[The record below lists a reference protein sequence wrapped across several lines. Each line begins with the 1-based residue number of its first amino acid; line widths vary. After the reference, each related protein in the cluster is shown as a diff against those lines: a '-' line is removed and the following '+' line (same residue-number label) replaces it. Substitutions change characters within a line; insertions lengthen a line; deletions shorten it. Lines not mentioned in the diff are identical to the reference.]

1 MGGPQKIPSI
11 DRSIAMS
18 AVIRFSP
25 DLRDWLVKNLDQGCA
40 PAALIETM
48 IAQRMEPGAARSI
61 VQAFVSAIQARRPMP
76 VDSVPLAEP
85 ESSLEPQPPRLKGGP
100 VLKTHDR
107 EIRVLARLRQPVLAV
122 LSDVMSAEECKEL
135 IELARPRLKPSTIVD
150 LESGQDVVAA
160 YRNSLGMFFRLRETA
175 FIARL
180 DRRISELMNLPVENG
195 EGLQVLHYPTG
206 AASAPHVDFLQITN
220 EANRSSIARSG
231 QRVSTLV
238 TYLNDVPAGG
248 ETSFPELR
256 LAVTPRLGHAAYFEY
271 YDNRGFVDWRSLHAG
286 NPVLEGEK
294 WVASKW
300 MRQREFV
307 MGG

>member
-1 MGGPQKIPSI
+1 
-11 DRSIAMS
+11 MS

-25 DLRDWLVKNLDQGCA
+25 DLSDWLVKNLDQGCT
-40 PAALIETM
+40 PAALIDTM
-48 IAQRMEPGAARSI
+48 VAQRMEPGAARSI
-61 VQAFVSAIQARRPMP
+61 VQAFVNAIEARRPVP
-76 VDSVPLAEP
+76 VDSVPLAEQD
-85 ESSLEPQPPRLKGGP
+85 STLEPQAPRLKDGP
-100 VLKTHDR
+100 VLGTHDR
-107 EIRVLARLRQPVLAV
+107 EIRVLARLQQPVLAL
-122 LSDVMSAEECKEL
+122 LSDVMSTEECREL

-150 LESGQDVVAA
+150 LQSGQDVVAA

-195 EGLQVLHYPTG
+195 EGLQVLYYPTG

-220 EANRSSIARSG
+220 EANRASIARSG
-231 QRVSTLV
+231 QRVSTMV

-248 ETSFPELR
+248 ETSFPELGW
-256 LAVTPRLGHAAYFEY
+256 AATPCLGHAVYFEY
-271 YDNRGFVDWRSLHAG
+271 CDSRGLVDWRSLHAG

-300 MRQREFV
+300 MRQRRFASA
-307 MGG
+307 G

>member
-1 MGGPQKIPSI
+1 MN
-11 DRSIAMS
+11 

-25 DLRDWLVKNLDQGCA
+25 DLSDWLVKNLDQGCT

-61 VQAFVSAIQARRPMP
+61 VQTFVNAIQARSPVP
-76 VDSVPLAEP
+76 VDSVPLADQDAN
-85 ESSLEPQPPRLKGGP
+85 LEPQPPRLKDGP
-100 VLKTHDR
+100 VLATHDR
-107 EIRVLARLRQPVLAV
+107 EIRVLARLRQPVLAL
-122 LSDVMSAEECKEL
+122 LSDVMSAEECREL
-135 IELARPRLKPSTIVD
+135 IDLARPRLQPSTIVD
-150 LESGQDVVAA
+150 LQSGQDVVAA

-195 EGLQVLHYPTG
+195 EGLQVLYYPTG

-220 EANRSSIARSG
+220 EANHASIARSG
-231 QRVSTLV
+231 QRVSTMV

-248 ETSFPELR
+248 ETSFPELGW
-256 LAVTPRLGHAAYFEY
+256 AATPCLGHAVYFEY
-271 YDNRGFVDWRSLHAG
+271 CDSRGWVDWRSVHAG
-286 NPVLEGEK
+286 NAVLDGEK

-300 MRQREFV
+300 MRQRRFV
-307 MGG
+307 SAG

>member
-1 MGGPQKIPSI
+1 V
-11 DRSIAMS
+11 S

-25 DLRDWLVKNLDQGCA
+25 DLSDWLVKNLDQGCT

-48 IAQRMEPGAARSI
+48 VAQRMEPSAARSI
-61 VQAFVSAIQARRPMP
+61 VQAFVSAIEARRPVP
-76 VDSVPLAEP
+76 VDSVPLAGQD
-85 ESSLEPQPPRLKGGP
+85 STLEPQPPRLKDGP

-107 EIRVLARLRQPVLAV
+107 EIRVLARLQQPVLAL

-150 LESGQDVVAA
+150 LQSGQDVVAA
-160 YRNSLGMFFRLRETA
+160 YRNSLGMFFRLRETE

-180 DRRISELMNLPVENG
+180 DGRISELMNLPVENG
-195 EGLQVLHYPTG
+195 EGLQVLYYPTG

-220 EANRSSIARSG
+220 EANRASIARSG
-231 QRVSTLV
+231 QRISTMV

-248 ETSFPELR
+248 ETSFPELGW
-256 LAVTPRLGHAAYFEY
+256 AATPCLGHAVYFEY
-271 YDNRGFVDWRSLHAG
+271 CDNRGMVDWRSVHAG

-300 MRQREFV
+300 MRQRQFASA
-307 MGG
+307 G

>member
-1 MGGPQKIPSI
+1 
-11 DRSIAMS
+11 MS

-25 DLRDWLVKNLDQGCA
+25 DLSDWLVKNLDRGSA

-48 IAQRMEPGAARSI
+48 IAQRMEPDAARGI
-61 VQAFVSAIQARRPMP
+61 VQAFVSAIQARRPVP
-76 VDSVPLAEP
+76 VDSVPLAE
-85 ESSLEPQPPRLKGGP
+85 SQSNLEPQPPRIKGGP

-107 EIRVLARLRQPVLAV
+107 EIRVLARLQQPVLAM
-122 LSDVMSAEECKEL
+122 LSDVMSAEECEEL

-150 LESGQDVVAA
+150 LQSGHDMVAA
-160 YRNSLGMFFRLRETA
+160 YRNSLGMFFRLQENA

-195 EGLQVLHYPTG
+195 EGLQVLYYPRG

-238 TYLNDVPAGG
+238 TYLNDVPPAVRHPFLNSSWPSRRAWVMPRTSSTATTGDSWIGAPCMQATPFSKARSGWPANGCASGG
-248 ETSFPELR
+248 S
-256 LAVTPRLGHAAYFEY
+256 
-271 YDNRGFVDWRSLHAG
+271 
-286 NPVLEGEK
+286 
-294 WVASKW
+294 
-300 MRQREFV
+300 
-307 MGG
+307 

>member
-1 MGGPQKIPSI
+1 
-11 DRSIAMS
+11 MS

-25 DLRDWLVKNLDQGCA
+25 DLGDWLVKNLDQGCT

-48 IAQRMEPGAARSI
+48 VAQRMEPRAARSI
-61 VQAFVSAIQARRPMP
+61 VQAFVHAIEARTPVP
-76 VDSVPLAEP
+76 VDSVPLAEQD
-85 ESSLEPQPPRLKGGP
+85 SSLEPRPPRMKAGP
-100 VLKTHDR
+100 VLQTHDR
-107 EIRVLARLRQPVLAV
+107 EIRVLARLQQPVLAL
-122 LSDVMSAEECKEL
+122 LSDVVSAEECKEL

-150 LESGQDVVAA
+150 LQSGQDVVAA
-160 YRNSLGMFFRLRETA
+160 YRNSFGMFFRLRETE

-195 EGLQVLHYPTG
+195 EGLQVLYYPTG

-220 EANRSSIARSG
+220 EANRASIARSG
-231 QRVSTLV
+231 QRVSTMV

-248 ETSFPELR
+248 ETSFPELGWAATPC
-256 LAVTPRLGHAAYFEY
+256 LGQAVYFEY
-271 YDNRGFVDWRSLHAG
+271 CDSRGLVDWRSLHAG

-300 MRQREFV
+300 MRQRRFASA
-307 MGG
+307 G

>member
-1 MGGPQKIPSI
+1 V
-11 DRSIAMS
+11 S

-25 DLRDWLVKNLDQGCA
+25 DLSDWLVKNLDQGCT

-48 IAQRMEPGAARSI
+48 VAQRMEPSAARSI
-61 VQAFVSAIQARRPMP
+61 VQAFVSAIEARRPVP
-76 VDSVPLAEP
+76 VDSVPLAEQDAI
-85 ESSLEPQPPRLKGGP
+85 LEPQPPRLKGGP

-107 EIRVLARLRQPVLAV
+107 EIRVLARLQQPVLAL

-135 IELARPRLKPSTIVD
+135 IEQARPRLKPSTIVD
-150 LESGQDVVAA
+150 LQSGQDVVAA
-160 YRNSLGMFFRLRETA
+160 YRDSLGMFFRLRETA

-195 EGLQVLHYPTG
+195 EGLQVLYYPTG
-206 AASAPHVDFLQITN
+206 AASAPHVDFLQIAN
-220 EANRSSIARSG
+220 EANRASIARSG
-231 QRVSTLV
+231 QRVSTMV

-248 ETSFPELR
+248 ETSFPELGW
-256 LAVTPRLGHAAYFEY
+256 AATPCLGHAVYFEY
-271 YDNRGFVDWRSLHAG
+271 CDSRGSVDWRSVHAG

-300 MRQREFV
+300 MRQRAFASA
-307 MGG
+307 G

>member
-25 DLRDWLVKNLDQGCA
+25 DLSDWLVKNLDRGSA

-61 VQAFVSAIQARRPMP
+61 VHAFVSAIQARRAVP
-76 VDSVPLAEP
+76 VDSVPLAES
-85 ESSLEPQPPRLKGGP
+85 ESSLEPWPPRLQGGP

-107 EIRVLARLRQPVLAV
+107 EIRVLVRLQHPVLAV

-150 LESGQDVVAA
+150 LQSGQDVVAA
-160 YRNSLGMFFRLRETA
+160 YRNSLGMFFRLQENA

-195 EGLQVLHYPTG
+195 EGLQVLYYPTG
-206 AASAPHVDFLQITN
+206 AASAPHVDFLQISN

-248 ETSFPELR
+248 ETSFPELG
-256 LAVTPRLGHAAYFEY
+256 LVVTPRSGHAAYFEY
-271 YDNRGFVDWRSLHAG
+271 CDNRGLVDWRSVHAG
-286 NPVLEGEK
+286 SPVLEGEK

-300 MRQREFV
+300 MRQRRFV
-307 MGG
+307 MGA

>member
-1 MGGPQKIPSI
+1 
-11 DRSIAMS
+11 MS

-25 DLRDWLVKNLDQGCA
+25 DLSDWLVKNLDQGCT

-48 IAQRMEPGAARSI
+48 VAQRMEPSAARSI
-61 VQAFVSAIQARRPMP
+61 VQAFVSAIEARRPVP
-76 VDSVPLAEP
+76 VDSVPLAGQD
-85 ESSLEPQPPRLKGGP
+85 STLEPQPPRLKDGP

-107 EIRVLARLRQPVLAV
+107 EIRVLARLQQPVLAL

-150 LESGQDVVAA
+150 LQSGQDVVAA
-160 YRNSLGMFFRLRETA
+160 YRNSLGMFFRLRETE

-180 DRRISELMNLPVENG
+180 DGRISELMNLPVENG
-195 EGLQVLHYPTG
+195 EGLQVLYYPTG

-220 EANRSSIARSG
+220 EANRASIARSG
-231 QRVSTLV
+231 QRISTMV

-248 ETSFPELR
+248 ETSFPELGW
-256 LAVTPRLGHAAYFEY
+256 AATPCLGHAVYFEY
-271 YDNRGFVDWRSLHAG
+271 CDNRGMVDWRSVHAG

-300 MRQREFV
+300 MRQRQFASA
-307 MGG
+307 G